1 MGVAISGALVYNGIK
16 VVKSV
21 LKVVRSGEI
30 QPTFQQRVENAVFPP
45 LSEYHEKEVTAMA
58 QALMGTYEHTIDV
71 ITIDPSGCL
80 FVYSN
85 EEWESFTEKIKA
97 LTGTA
102 AKAAVRKLY
111 ANAVS
116 AEADKQ
122 GRVLIPQK
130 LREYAG
136 LVHDV
141 TVIGNLNHAEIWDSL
156 RFAEQEAR
164 FSDEELA
171 AALDSIAF

>member
-1 MGVAISGALVYNGIK
+1 
-16 VVKSV
+16 
-21 LKVVRSGEI
+21 
-30 QPTFQQRVENAVFPP
+30 
-45 LSEYHEKEVTAMA
+45 MA
-58 QALMGTYEHTIDV
+58 QALMGTYEHTIDAKGRMAFPTKLRELLGDCFV

-80 FVYSN
+80 FVYSG
-85 EEWESFTEKIKA
+85 EEWASYTEKLKS
-97 LTGTA
+97 LTGSA
-102 AKAAVRKLY
+102 AKAAIRKLY
-111 ANAVS
+111 ANAVT

-136 LVHDV
+136 LEHDV
-141 TVIGNLNHAEIWDSL
+141 TVIGNLNHAEIWDTG
-156 RFAEQEAR
+156 RYEEQEAK